1 MIYDVLSA
9 DRRDDPREH
18 PIGVT
23 ENLAALRYAV
33 RPLEGEVMIEGWAAE
48 RMRGDERVC
57 GLVLV
62 SNWRFIFV
70 DPKEGLSAFPIFKID
85 YVERRSLTCVAFSTW
100 YDRMQLVFDNQA
112 ALGAALNL
120 LRQDP
125 RWTAAELDL
134 AREAAKNGPE
144 CRRALSTITP

>member
-1 MIYDVLSA
+1 M
-9 DRRDDPREH
+9 
-18 PIGVT
+18 GMT
-23 ENLAALRYAV
+23 ENLAALRQTL
-33 RPLEGEVMIEGWAAE
+33 RPLEGEVVIEGWAAE
-48 RMRGDERVC
+48 RARGDERVC

-85 YVERRSLTCVAFSTW
+85 NVERRSPTCIALSTW
-100 YDRMQLVFDNQA
+100 NDRKQLDFDNQA
-112 ALGAALNL
+112 ALRAALNL

-134 AREAAKNGPE
+134 AREAAKNASE

>member
-1 MIYDVLSA
+1 M
-9 DRRDDPREH
+9 
-18 PIGVT
+18 GVT
-23 ENLAALRYAV
+23 EDLAALRHAV
-33 RPLEGEVMIEGWAAE
+33 RPIEGEVMIEGWAAE
-48 RMRGDERVC
+48 RARGDERVC

-70 DPKEGLSAFPIFKID
+70 DPKEGFSAFPIFKID
-85 YVERRSLTCVAFSTW
+85 YVERCSPTCMAFSTW

-134 AREAAKNGPE
+134 TCEAAKNASQF
-144 CRRALSTITP
+144 RRALSTITP

>member
-1 MIYDVLSA
+1 MS
-9 DRRDDPREH
+9 
-18 PIGVT
+18 VT
-23 ENLAALRYAV
+23 ENLAALRKAI

-48 RMRGDERVC
+48 RARGDERVC

-70 DPKEGLSAFPIFKID
+70 DPKERLSAFPIFKID
-85 YVERRSLTCVAFSTW
+85 YVERRSPTCVAFSTW

-134 AREAAKNGPE
+134 ARDAAGNALE
-144 CRRALSTITP
+144 CQRAPSTITP